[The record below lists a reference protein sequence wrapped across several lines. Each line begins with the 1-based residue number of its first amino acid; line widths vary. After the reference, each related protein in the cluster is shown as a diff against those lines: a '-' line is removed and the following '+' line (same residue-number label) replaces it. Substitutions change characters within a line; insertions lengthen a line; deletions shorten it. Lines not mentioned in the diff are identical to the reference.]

1 MRRAPTS
8 SGRRLSL
15 PRAGLFLSLLLACGA
30 ALAGSPVKDPNVFEL
45 DGNAHDQAPAGDD
58 WELIAPDG
66 TGGNAMAAV
75 FIPDSVTGDDKIFTG
90 GGSKDVRDVSQ
101 WGSTTGEPPDKND
114 IEHAFAAAYNEGGD
128 LVIYFGLDRYSTD
141 GDSAMGFWFFKN
153 TIGITAN
160 GFSGVH
166 AVGDI
171 LITSDN
177 VNGGAVSVINVF
189 KWVGGQNPLQL
200 LASSTTGGGN
210 TDAAGVFCLNN
221 TYACAVRNSTAQPV
235 PASWGGFSFK
245 GAGSVTSFPQFSF
258 YEGGVNISALLGTSE
273 LPCFSS
279 FMAMTRTSAS
289 ETAQLKDYALGAFPL
304 CGISVGKACLV
315 DADSPKINNDGE
327 SIHTKFTVPISN
339 IGAGTVYDVAIEE
352 DTALPGSYATSCH
365 VSSPVVS
372 GNMSTDGAVAVLA
385 SLAGGATQNIILECD
400 SKQNPLVNSVTA
412 RAKSSAGAASRD
424 LSASHTTGSG
434 ETCAVQPD
442 PAITVTKECAP
453 STGAPTG
460 VKLKAGGG
468 FEVCVNISVK
478 NESVESLQSVSIT
491 DNHIGALLT
500 GGSMTPGQTL
510 TYNNQCYTATNADGN
525 ETNPAEAAFTDRV
538 DVSGVGAISGEPV
551 GDPALPEATATCKLC
566 PCSGA
571 GCAE

>member
-1 MRRAPTS
+1 MRQAPIS
-8 SGRRLSL
+8 RGRWQSL

-30 ALAGSPVKDPNVFEL
+30 AVAGAPVKDPDVFEL

-58 WELIAPDG
+58 WALIAPDG
-66 TGGNAMAAV
+66 TGGNALRAV
-75 FIPDSVTGDDKIFTG
+75 FISDSVTGDDKIFHG
-90 GGSKDVRDVSQ
+90 GGSKDVRDISQ

-114 IEHAFAAAYNEGGD
+114 IEHAFAAAYNDGGD

-153 TIGITAN
+153 TIGTTAT
-160 GFSGVH
+160 GFTGVH

-171 LITSDN
+171 LVTSDN
-177 VNGGAVSVINVF
+177 VTGGSVSVINVF

-200 LASSTTGGGN
+200 LASSTSGGGN

-221 TYACAVRNSTAQPV
+221 TYACAIRNATAQPV
-235 PASWGGFSFK
+235 PASWGGYTFK
-245 GAGSVTSFPQFSF
+245 GSGAVTSFPQFAF
-258 YEGGVNISALLGTSE
+258 YEGGVNISALLGGSE
-273 LPCFSS
+273 TPCFSS

-304 CGISVGKACLV
+304 CGISVGKACVV
-315 DADSPKINNDGE
+315 DADSPKINSDGE
-327 SIHTKFTVPISN
+327 SIHTKFDIPITN
-339 IGAGTVYDVAIEE
+339 VGVGTVYDIAIEE
-352 DTALPGSYATSCH
+352 DTALPGGFATSCH
-365 VSSPVVS
+365 VSSPIVS
-372 GNMSTDGAVAVLA
+372 GNMSTDGAVSVLA
-385 SLAGGATQNIILECD
+385 SLAAGVTQNIIVECD
-400 SKQNPLVNSVTA
+400 SKQNPLVNTVTA
-412 RAKSSAGAASRD
+412 RAKSTPGQANRD
-424 LSASHTTGSG
+424 LSASHMTRSG

-442 PAITVTKECAP
+442 PMITVTKECAP

-460 VKLKAGGG
+460 VKLVVGGG
-468 FEVCVNISVK
+468 FQVCANISVK
-478 NESVESLQSVSIT
+478 NDSAETLKSVSVT
-491 DNHIGALLT
+491 DNRIGALLT
-500 GGSMTPGQTL
+500 GGTMAPGQTL
-510 TYNNQCYTATNADGN
+510 TFNNQCYTATNADGN

-571 GCAE
+571 GCAP